1 MDLKVGV
8 DPDGE
13 LGRGG
18 VCHAGHGCLLSLAGW
33 GTARAPAGR
42 TALRGVWATG
52 SYQVTSVR
60 LACRWWPR
68 PGPTGQPQGTR
79 PDDSR
84 VRPWPRPPRGLGW
97 RPRLGS
103 TGQEQG
109 TQPADQGSD
118 PHHDHHRDHRSGI
131 STCRGIRPSGP
142 PTRTPPT
149 TAWAPGQ
156 PSQRPHRATNPRPL
170 PHSPTLAPSQAWSAG
185 PRLGRPAT
193 NCRTAASAARADGI
207 VSSSAVGRPAVPT
220 WSSWRTISSPKR
232 LAAARGRQQWTGP
245 AGRSKLDTGMMQQ
258 NGGAA
263 ETWTAWATAITA
275 VARW

>member
-1 MDLKVGV
+1 MVATGRPSWSLAWATWTSRWVSTPMVSWGAAGCAMLV
-8 DPDGE
+8 MAVSFPWPGGGRHARRPGGQHCE
-13 LGRGG
+13 ESGRQAHIRSHPSGWRAGGGRG
-18 VCHAGHGCLLSLAGW
+18 
-33 GTARAPAGR
+33 PGR
-42 TALRGVWATG
+42 
-52 SYQVTSVR
+52 QVNPK
-60 LACRWWPR
+60 A
-68 PGPTGQPQGTR
+68 PGPMT
-79 PDDSR
+79 
-84 VRPWPRPPRGLGW
+84 
-97 RPRLGS
+97 
-103 TGQEQG
+103 
-109 TQPADQGSD
+109 A
-118 PHHDHHRDHRSGI
+118 RDHRSGI

-207 VSSSAVGRPAVPT
+207 VSSSSVGRPAVPT